1 MGRTWIVLAE
11 SSRAR
16 ILEAASP
23 SSPLQEVAA
32 FEHPEGRAHE
42 SDLTSDL
49 PGSRVASGG
58 ASRRGMTQAT
68 SPKQEQAIVFAREL
82 ARRLDSD
89 LMDGR
94 YHRLILAA
102 APKFLG
108 HLRNELSTMTSGVVA
123 FEYAKNWLHDDP
135 KTIRE
140 HLPAYL

>member
-16 ILEAASP
+16 ILEAVSP
-23 SSPLQEVAA
+23 ASPLQEVATL
-32 FEHPEGRAHE
+32 EHPEGRAHE

-49 PGSRVASGG
+49 PGSRVGSAG
-58 ASRRGMTQAT
+58 ASRRGMAQAT
-68 SPKQEQAIVFAREL
+68 SPKQEQAVVFAREI

-123 FEYAKNWLHDDP
+123 FEYAKNWLHDDAQ
-135 KTIRE
+135 TIRD
-140 HLPAYL
+140 HLPDYL